1 MELVCWC
8 GRRNI
13 GAYSRA
19 LQGCP
24 HESVS
29 HKCAGEPWRAM
40 ESHNTSRLLQTCLTR
55 VSQQYLT
62 ICPTRPRASHKSF
75 CQEHLQGAVPFFP
88 RKYLSFMRSCAI
100 FLWDIIEGKSLFP
113 PGSQLPSCWQTCTAS
128 SSPAELAEKWLKCV
142 VVLAKR
148 NLNQC
153 VGFPPLA
160 AKVKLPTSFPSSRQ
174 KKQAR
179 HGKTIVP
186 GFLVCRFTCVV
197 LVAVDFWYVRAGM
210 CYCSMCVPSSHILV
224 LRGHGGH
231 RRFCSES

>member
-13 GAYSRA
+13 CAYSRA

-24 HESVS
+24 HENVS

-100 FLWDIIEGKSLFP
+100 FLWDIIEGKSLSLRVHSCHLV
-113 PGSQLPSCWQTCTAS
+113 GRLALPH
-128 SSPAELAEKWLKCV
+128 PALLELAEKWLKCV

-160 AKVKLPTSFPSSRQ
+160 WIPAPCGEGETTHELPELQAKE
-174 KKQAR
+174 A
-179 HGKTIVP
+179 GKTWQDNRSRIFSLSIHMCCP
-186 GFLVCRFTCVV
+186 CCCGLLVCACWHV
-197 LVAVDFWYVRAGM
+197 L
-210 CYCSMCVPSSHILV
+210 L
-224 LRGHGGH
+224 
-231 RRFCSES
+231 

>member
-13 GAYSRA
+13 CAYSRA

-113 PGSQLPSCWQTCTAS
+113 SGSQLPSCWQTCTAS
-128 SSPAELAEKWLKCV
+128 SSPAGARRKMVEVCCCSGKAEFKSMCWIPAPCGEGETTHELPELQ
-142 VVLAKR
+142 AKE
-148 NLNQC
+148 
-153 VGFPPLA
+153 A
-160 AKVKLPTSFPSSRQ
+160 
-174 KKQAR
+174 
-179 HGKTIVP
+179 GKTWQDNRSRIFSLSIHMCCP
-186 GFLVCRFTCVV
+186 CCCGLLVCACWHV
-197 LVAVDFWYVRAGM
+197 L
-210 CYCSMCVPSSHILV
+210 L
-224 LRGHGGH
+224 
-231 RRFCSES
+231 